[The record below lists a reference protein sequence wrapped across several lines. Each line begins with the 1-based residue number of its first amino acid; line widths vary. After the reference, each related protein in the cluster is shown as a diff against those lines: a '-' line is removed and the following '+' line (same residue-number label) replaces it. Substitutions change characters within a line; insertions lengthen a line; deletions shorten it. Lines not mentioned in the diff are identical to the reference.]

1 VGDGI
6 VTLKN
11 DVVEK
16 FAIVSLLFTI
26 AISTIGSEFQVGA
39 GFRVDTMEMCKS
51 YEVDGFDYMGKSC
64 RKEL

>member
-1 VGDGI
+1 M
-6 VTLKN
+6 TLKN

-51 YEVDGFDYMGKSC
+51 YEVDGFDYRDGHFDNCVSVFNK
-64 RKEL
+64 